1 MDHHVIDKMKMLS
14 TPDRF
19 QDGEPCTIIT
29 HEHVA
34 ALAAEF
40 GLGGRRIEI
49 LALENGVIPLRYS
62 RNMRSFDLSDQA
74 ALLKSRVGVIGLGGL
89 GGSVTEI
96 LARVGVGRLR
106 LLDGDRFE
114 EHNLNRQLLSGQS
127 GLSTPK
133 AEAAASR
140 VREINPSV
148 EVETHAQ
155 FLTEENAEKM
165 LANLDVVV
173 DCLDTITARFLL
185 EKFAKK
191 AGVPLVSAAIAG
203 TSGQLITIFPG
214 DEGLSLIHGAPE
226 TLPPKGVETTL
237 GCLPYT
243 VMYMAS
249 LEAAEVVKVLHGK
262 GSILRNRLLVADL
275 ADHTHEVLEL
285 L

>member
-1 MDHHVIDKMKMLS
+1 MDHHAIDKLKKLS
-14 TPDRF
+14 TPDQF

-34 ALAAEF
+34 ALTREF
-40 GLGGRRIEI
+40 DVNGRRIEI

-74 ALLKSRVGVIGLGGL
+74 TLLKSRVGVVGLGGL

-106 LLDGDRFE
+106 LLDGDHFE

-127 GLSTPK
+127 KLSIPK
-133 AEAAASR
+133 ADAAATR

-148 EVETHAQ
+148 EVETHAE
-155 FLTEENAEKM
+155 FLTEKNAEKM
-165 LANLDVVV
+165 LSDLDVVV

-191 AGVPLVSAAIAG
+191 ADIPLVSAAIAG
-203 TSGQLITIFPG
+203 TSGQLTTIFPG
-214 DEGLSLIHGAPE
+214 DAGLSLIHGDPK

-243 VMYMAS
+243 VFYMAS

-262 GSILRNRLLVADL
+262 GSILRNRLLAADL
-275 ADHTHEVLEL
+275 MDHTHEVLEL